1 MTCTYLAK
9 RLRELSS
16 TKTGSYPHEFLC
28 RTNCSACAD
37 YQPCTCT
44 AGINEIFI
52 CDDTFNDSCLFEND
66 TSFDFQ
72 NFGSNNFISLEIDEI
87 ANFDI
92 NLDFL
97 NDISFCENDANCT
110 NLVNSTFIKIID
122 QFSETN
128 VEAIVN
134 GTDVDNSNEY
144 EPNQNLSNSNSEE
157 NLLYYND
164 TSVNSNHVVV
174 DVNKSIVCNEIE
186 TSVGNVNFKYD
197 FNMLNI
203 LTGTC
208 GQDPPPFFLNI
219 DFFFM

>member
-1 MTCTYLAK
+1 LHK
-9 RLRELSS
+9 
-16 TKTGSYPHEFLC
+16 
-28 RTNCSACAD
+28 
-37 YQPCTCT
+37 
-44 AGINEIFI
+44 
-52 CDDTFNDSCLFEND
+52 
-66 TSFDFQ
+66 
-72 NFGSNNFISLEIDEI
+72 
-87 ANFDI
+87 
-92 NLDFL
+92 
-97 NDISFCENDANCT
+97 
-110 NLVNSTFIKIID
+110 VNSTFIKIID

-144 EPNQNLSNSNSEE
+144 EPNQNVSNSNGEE

-197 FNMLNI
+197 FNISQVLVDRS
-203 LTGTC
+203 L
-208 GQDPPPFFLNI
+208 PFFLNI

>member
-1 MTCTYLAK
+1 MYK
-9 RLRELSS
+9 
-16 TKTGSYPHEFLC
+16 
-28 RTNCSACAD
+28 
-37 YQPCTCT
+37 
-44 AGINEIFI
+44 
-52 CDDTFNDSCLFEND
+52 
-66 TSFDFQ
+66 
-72 NFGSNNFISLEIDEI
+72 
-87 ANFDI
+87 
-92 NLDFL
+92 
-97 NDISFCENDANCT
+97 
-110 NLVNSTFIKIID
+110 VNSTFIKIID

-157 NLLYYND
+157 NVLYYND

-208 GQDPPPFFLNI
+208 GQVPPPFFLNI
-219 DFFFM
+219 DFFSHANNILQLSMYHWMTYIQQIQLNSSFYPYRVSDML

>member
-1 MTCTYLAK
+1 MHK
-9 RLRELSS
+9 
-16 TKTGSYPHEFLC
+16 
-28 RTNCSACAD
+28 
-37 YQPCTCT
+37 
-44 AGINEIFI
+44 
-52 CDDTFNDSCLFEND
+52 
-66 TSFDFQ
+66 
-72 NFGSNNFISLEIDEI
+72 
-87 ANFDI
+87 
-92 NLDFL
+92 
-97 NDISFCENDANCT
+97 
-110 NLVNSTFIKIID
+110 VNSTFIKIID